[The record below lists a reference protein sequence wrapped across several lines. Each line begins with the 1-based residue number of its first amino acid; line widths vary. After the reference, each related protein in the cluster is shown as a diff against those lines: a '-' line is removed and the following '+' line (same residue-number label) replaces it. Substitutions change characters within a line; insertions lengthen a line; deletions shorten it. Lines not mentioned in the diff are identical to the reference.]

1 MYNMLIIL
9 GPKVV
14 SKTIS
19 VFSIKEL
26 TKVLRRPPLIWDNI
40 HANDYDQKRI
50 YLGPFAG
57 RNPALIPYLSGVLTN
72 PNCEFEP
79 NYVAL
84 HTLATWSRCT
94 PSTDKE
100 RGKTTL
106 HYL

>member
-1 MYNMLIIL
+1 MFAFL

-14 SKTIS
+14 SKMIPLLA
-19 VFSIKEL
+19 IKEL

-57 RNPALIPYLSGVLTN
+57 RNPSLIPYLAGVLTN

-79 NYVAL
+79 NFIAL
-84 HTLATWSRCT
+84 HTLSTWSRC
-94 PSTDKE
+94 SSSAAKE
-100 RGKTTL
+100 RGERL
-106 HYL
+106 NFSSIE